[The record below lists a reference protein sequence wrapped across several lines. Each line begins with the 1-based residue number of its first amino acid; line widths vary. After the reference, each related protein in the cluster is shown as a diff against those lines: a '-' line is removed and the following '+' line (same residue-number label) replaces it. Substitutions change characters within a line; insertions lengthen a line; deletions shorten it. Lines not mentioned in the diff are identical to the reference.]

1 MPAKARPGR
10 ASPPPAAGD
19 PRKTFT
25 QGLRAARASSLALAA
40 AATGWAGAAGS
51 APFAEAFSALRDEA
65 EEAVHRAEFILASLR
80 RGALG
85 GTSWIG
91 HPAVGPAA
99 FGPGTVGTQD
109 ARHAALAAEALE
121 RVAGETLTLGRL
133 AHDLGEYQAARLLRL
148 SAEGAISAA
157 HRLLSLTDPGTKER
171 P

>member
-1 MPAKARPGR
+1 MPVTAWPGR
-10 ASPPPAAGD
+10 VSPLPLAGAPPSA
-19 PRKTFT
+19 FT
-25 QGLRAARASSLALAA
+25 QGLRAARASGLALAA
-40 AATGWAGAAGS
+40 AAAGWAGAAGS
-51 APFAEAFSALRDEA
+51 APFAEAFLALRDEA
-65 EEAVHRAEFILASLR
+65 EEAVHRAEFILAGLR

-91 HPAVGPAA
+91 RPAIGPAA
-99 FGPGTVGTQD
+99 PSPGANDIQD

-121 RVAGETLTLGRL
+121 RVAAETLTLGRL

-157 HRLLSLTDPGTKER
+157 RRLLPLTSPGTKER